1 MLSPSI
7 RQVFHALLTRPPLTY
22 NSLGFVISPFDLH
35 VLGTPPA
42 FILSQDQTLII
53 KFISS
58 TSINW
63 LISVYFLFKG
73 FCSLN
78 NSIQYFSSKYLFLLE
93 FSGLHY
99 CLFVKVLS
107 SKFLTVIFV
116 VRDSFN
122 IIARLVAFCQHLF
135 LIFFKKFVTAQYL
148 NQTVTNMLS
157 FTKPARPFGHYSNI
171 YHSSLCYLA
180 LSKFCKCLKPF
191 SIINC

>member
-99 CLFVKVLS
+99 CLFVKVLFKLSYVVLFDTTLLVYHFSFYLS
-107 SKFLTVIFV
+107 STFLNYFFV
-116 VRDSFN
+116 PVQRFFAVEFHVN
-122 IIARLVAFCQHLF
+122 IYLFTCQH
-135 LIFFKKFVTAQYL
+135 FFTF
-148 NQTVTNMLS
+148 
-157 FTKPARPFGHYSNI
+157 FC
-171 YHSSLCYLA
+171 SLVYIL
-180 LSKFCKCLKPF
+180 
-191 SIINC
+191 

>member
-22 NSLGFVISPFDLH
+22 NSLGFVINPFDLH

-78 NSIQYFSSKYLFLLE
+78 NSTQYFFFKIFISLRIFRVALLFICQG
-93 FSGLHY
+93 SIKLH
-99 CLFVKVLS
+99 LIFMLVLS
-107 SKFLTVIFV
+107 ATALIEYHNC
-116 VRDSFN
+116 FN
-122 IIARLVAFCQHLF
+122 LSSTF
-135 LIFFKKFVTAQYL
+135 LIFFCFFV
-148 NQTVTNMLS
+148 
-157 FTKPARPFGHYSNI
+157 I
-171 YHSSLCYLA
+171 
-180 LSKFCKCLKPF
+180 
-191 SIINC
+191 